1 MKQDHIPPQPD
12 PVTIA
17 ASFAA
22 ADDIVALTPHGRGLI
37 NDSYLV
43 RCRAGAAFLLQRLN
57 PAIFPQPAALLH
69 NLRLVSNHLRR
80 QGAQA
85 GTAIRRQAIK
95 LLPTRQGRDYHYD
108 EQGACW
114 RALEFIENSRTLEA
128 IAHQGQAFEAG
139 GALGRFHRLLADL
152 PPALLHD
159 PLPTLHILPWVLAR
173 YQRLPPHPGSDHD
186 GAEVAFCRRFIHRRQ
201 GEAPALEQ
209 ARARGLLVEK
219 VIHGDPKLDNILF
232 GSDSDLALA
241 LVDLDT
247 IKPGLIHYDIG
258 DCLRSCCNRAGESSA
273 SPTAVEFDRELARA
287 LLSGYL
293 DQMRP
298 LLTSADF
305 AFIYQAAHLITFEL
319 GLRFFSDYLEGNRY
333 FKVDDPQHNL
343 RRALNQFHL
352 VESIERQQPD
362 LQKIIAELI

>member
-1 MKQDHIPPQPD
+1 MKQDPISPQPD

-43 RCRAGAAFLLQRLN
+43 RCRDGTAFLLQRLN
-57 PAIFPQPAALLH
+57 PAVFPQPAALLQ
-69 NLRLVSNHLRR
+69 NLRLVSDHLRR
-80 QGAQA
+80 QGEQSGA
-85 GTAIRRQAIK
+85 AIRRQAIK
-95 LLPTRQGRDYHYD
+95 LLPTRQQQDYHYD

-114 RALEFIENSRTLEA
+114 RALEFIENSRTLSA
-128 IAHQGQAFEAG
+128 IEHQGQAFEAG

-159 PLPTLHILPWVLAR
+159 PLPTLHILPWALAH
-173 YQRLPPHPGSDHD
+173 YQGLPTPADSGHD
-186 GAEVAFCRRFIHRRQ
+186 GAEVVFCREFIHRLQ
-201 GEAPALEQ
+201 GQALALEQ
-209 ARARGLLVEK
+209 ARARGLLVEQ

-232 GSDSDLALA
+232 GSDNDLALA

-258 DCLRSCCNRAGESSA
+258 DCLRSCCNRAGESSS
-273 SPTAVEFDRELARA
+273 SPTGAEFDLELARA

-293 DQMRP
+293 EEMRP

-305 AFIYQAAHLITFEL
+305 AFIYPAAHLITFEL

-362 LQKIIAELI
+362 LQKIITELT